1 MNIERHARLLK
12 IFKSGEQRKTK
23 LLHIENVVKV
33 AKRCLTIYKCGS
45 FFCQGMVRKQC
56 DICNSLVIIYSS
68 LINTLSFLTFYI
80 KFLFQVPCNREKKQQ
95 KSIQK

>member
-33 AKRCLTIYKCGS
+33 AKRRLWQFINVEVFSVKGWWENSVIY
-45 FFCQGMVRKQC
+45 
-56 DICNSLVIIYSS
+56 VIHS
-68 LINTLSFLTFYI
+68 
-80 KFLFQVPCNREKKQQ
+80 
-95 KSIQK
+95 

>member
-33 AKRCLTIYKCGS
+33 AKRRL
-45 FFCQGMVRKQC
+45 
-56 DICNSLVIIYSS
+56 
-68 LINTLSFLTFYI
+68 
-80 KFLFQVPCNREKKQQ
+80 
-95 KSIQK
+95 